1 MYSIF
6 LCGYSSLRSKDMR
19 YPSDRKQIVEAL
31 KSTKIKTKIET
42 KKLITKLTLKNENTF
57 NHFLNILN

>member
-1 MYSIF
+1 M
-6 LCGYSSLRSKDMR
+6 K
-19 YPSDRKQIVEAL
+19 YPNDRKLIVEAL

-57 NHFLNILN
+57 NHFLNILNYL